1 MSDAPL
7 YNLREMARVLDL
19 PESTVRYYR
28 DAFAEHIA
36 TVGTGR
42 RRRYPEDAL
51 ATLRSIA
58 DGYAKGRTRE
68 EIDAELFGG
77 PTPTRTRPPARMSAL
92 QSEELLATVLDGE
105 RERREAMWQMAREL
119 VRLGEAV
126 ERQHLMLG
134 DFAEQLTKQ
143 VSRTLPAGESAPVA
157 PPPPPQA
164 EGAEEPP
171 APEPRAA
178 AAELAEELATLQRE
192 LTAEREL
199 VERLRKSR
207 LAIERR
213 AAEAE
218 ARLEEAPP
226 TRSRSVLGRL
236 LSREPGDAEGG

>member
-134 DFAEQLTKQ
+134 DFAEQ
-143 VSRTLPAGESAPVA
+143 P
-157 PPPPPQA
+157 
-164 EGAEEPP
+164 
-171 APEPRAA
+171 A

>member
-1 MSDAPL
+1 MSETPL
-7 YNLREMARVLDL
+7 YTLRQIARLLSL

-28 DAFAEHIA
+28 DAFTEHIA

-77 PTPTRTRPPARMSAL
+77 SASTRARPQSRMSAL

-126 ERQHLMLG
+126 ERQHHMLG
-134 DFAEQLTKQ
+134 ELAEQLAQ
-143 VSRTLPAGESAPVA
+143 QAGRTLPAGQPASAPEA
-157 PPPPPQA
+157 ATSQA
-164 EGAEEPP
+164 AQPEEAEEGE
-171 APEPRAA
+171 EPGPDAVQ
-178 AAELAEELATLQRE
+178 LAEELVHLRSE

-199 VERLRKSR
+199 VERLRRSK
-207 LAIERR
+207 LEIERR

-218 ARLEEAPP
+218 ARLEETSP
-226 TRSRSVLGRL
+226 TPSRSVLSRL
-236 LSREPGDAEGG
+236 LSRESGDA